1 MSCPHYLGE
10 IVIYLGLLV
19 VLHGRQLNAWL
30 ILLWVVRLL
39 SGSFGG
45 VEILRHSL
53 STPPLS
59 AAASAAVRLFFSQP
73 DIQRL

>member
-45 VEILRHSL
+45 NLAAFTFHA
-53 STPPLS
+53 TPLS
-59 AAASAAVRLFFSQP
+59 GCKCSGEVVFFAA
-73 DIQRL
+73 